1 MILGQDDYDRIRPLS
16 YPNTDIFLLCFSLV
30 RRITLQNVHA
40 KWLPE
45 ARHYSPET
53 PFILVGT
60 KFDLRNQSNEKVTTI
75 EGQKEAKK
83 MGKQCQKYME
93 CSALTQDGLKEV
105 FHQAI
110 IIVLSPKKQKIEKPK
125 CKVLWVKFWKP
136 ISDSIC
142 KHFQFG
148 RPKKRTSKF
157 LKSANPPP
165 PLPPARSRF
174 FEKVLFAKKAKHR
187 KNNM

>member
-30 RRITLQNVHA
+30 RHITLENVHG

-45 ARHYSPET
+45 VRHYSPET

-75 EGQKEAKK
+75 EGQKAAKK

-93 CSALTQDGLKEV
+93 CSALTQVGLKEV
-105 FHQAI
+105 FDQAI
-110 IIVLSPKKQKIEKPK
+110 IIVLSPKKQNIKKPK
-125 CKVLWVKFWKP
+125 CKVL
-136 ISDSIC
+136 
-142 KHFQFG
+142 
-148 RPKKRTSKF
+148 
-157 LKSANPPP
+157 
-165 PLPPARSRF
+165 
-174 FEKVLFAKKAKHR
+174 
-187 KNNM
+187 